1 MNKRDKRTNFF
12 NLLKNRFDLLKNR
25 LKIKN
30 LKAKTFTRNG
40 FAVFV
45 LSIATIFVSITIWP
59 SLTAIVFIAGMIFLI
74 GSLLFL
80 KTRDEYL
87 QDYKGMSEGKKKLL
101 ISKYMNDLSNNYLSE
116 TISLLGLFATMY
128 SAIKNPSYDFISSF
142 AVVFYFYLA
151 YIVVKTAKEKMFLD
165 FVADD
170 YENDKNDKNDVS
182 IFIIN
187 NIDYKKLGSKSYQSK
202 FKKFNRRRQR

>member
-1 MNKRDKRTNFF
+1 MNKRDERTIS
-12 NLLKNRFDLLKNR
+12 FDLLKNR

-59 SLTAIVFIAGMIFLI
+59 SLTAIVFIAGMSFLI

-80 KTRDEYL
+80 KTREEYF
-87 QDYKGMSEGKKKLL
+87 QDYQEMSKEKKKLL

-116 TISLLGLFATMY
+116 AISLLGLFSTMY
-128 SAIKNPSYDFISSF
+128 SAIKSPSYDIISSF

-151 YIVVKTAKEKMFLD
+151 YIFVKTAKEKMFLD

-170 YENDKNDKNDVS
+170 YEDDVS

-187 NIDYKKLGSKSYQSK
+187 NIGYKKLSSKSYQSK